1 MELREALSRVDL
13 FAGLDASQ
21 IEQVARVFE
30 PVNLARGSVLFR
42 EGDPSD
48 ALYVVL
54 DGFLQVALEPGDARE
69 AGRSLVQMGPGQSV
83 GELSLVDGGP
93 RSATVTAVTP
103 KVALAR
109 ASRAALDALCE
120 DDTAIGYR
128 VMRNIA
134 ADVAYKLRFRDL
146 RG

>member
-1 MELREALSRVDL
+1 MDLREALRRVEL

-21 IEQVARVFE
+21 LDEIADAFERVD
-30 PVNLARGSVLFR
+30 LKQGDVLFR
-42 EGDPSD
+42 QGDPSD

-54 DGFLQVALEPGDARE
+54 DGFLHVRLE
-69 AGRSLVQMGPGQSV
+69 AGQGRDAARSLVEMGPGQSV

-93 RSATVTAVTP
+93 RSATVTVVTP
-103 KVALAR
+103 HAALAR
-109 ASRAALDALCE
+109 AERGAFEALC
-120 DDTAIGYR
+120 DADTAIGYR

>member
-1 MELREALSRVDL
+1 
-13 FAGLDASQ
+13 
-21 IEQVARVFE
+21 
-30 PVNLARGSVLFR
+30 
-42 EGDPSD
+42 
-48 ALYVVL
+48 
-54 DGFLQVALEPGDARE
+54 
-69 AGRSLVQMGPGQSV
+69 V

-103 KVALAR
+103 RVALAR

-120 DDTAIGYR
+120 NDKAIGYR